1 MSRKEI
7 RMSHEQK
14 APIHLVATVGS
25 RTWHGSQITKAAS
38 SAAVIGTAAVH
49 VGHIATYEADSR
61 AA

>member
-1 MSRKEI
+1 
-7 RMSHEQK
+7 MSHEQK

-49 VGHIATYEADSR
+49 VGHIAAYEADSR
-61 AA
+61 PA